1 MLKEAAD
8 RAVPL
13 EELSLCVWL
22 WRGMLW
28 GGDGEDDNDDE
39 DDNDNEDDL
48 VFQMD
53 QELDRSQQ
61 TVTITTGPL
70 IIWEWTALHYLIVIW
85 SLFDHHLTIV
95 SS

>member
-1 MLKEAAD
+1 MTFDTNVLCTKHSSLYMRIGLKLVDHGAHI
-8 RAVPL
+8 
-13 EELSLCVWL
+13 
-22 WRGMLW
+22 
-28 GGDGEDDNDDE
+28 GEDDNDDE

-70 IIWEWTALHYLIVIW
+70 II
-85 SLFDHHLTIV
+85 
-95 SS
+95 